1 MRGVGIGG
9 GGGGTGRVQTIV
21 IVVLTKLS
29 FPFIERIYV
38 YVQCIQ
44 IQTKKIIYT
53 DPDRFTEI

>member
-1 MRGVGIGG
+1 ME
-9 GGGGTGRVQTIV
+9 GGTGRVQTIV

-38 YVQCIQ
+38 HVQCIQ